1 MTRLSCESEW
11 TQVMGAGS
19 MGAGSMGAGSMGA
32 GSMGLNSSSV
42 KNIKLTFDCCS

>member
-11 TQVMGAGS
+11 TQV
-19 MGAGSMGAGSMGA
+19 MGAGSMGA